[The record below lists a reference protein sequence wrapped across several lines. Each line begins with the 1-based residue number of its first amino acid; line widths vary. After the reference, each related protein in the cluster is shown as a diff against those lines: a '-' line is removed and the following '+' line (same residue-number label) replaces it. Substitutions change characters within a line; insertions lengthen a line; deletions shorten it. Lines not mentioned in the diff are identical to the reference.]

1 MKMTGKTALME
12 HLKSE
17 GIKNIYGNP
26 GTSEGPMMEEVVNHK
41 ELRYFLTL
49 QEGVAAGMAEADAR
63 VNNKASYL
71 SLHIDSGL
79 LNLFLVN
86 ALPNDPVPPVIR
98 IFLFFSKC

>member
-41 ELRYFLTL
+41 ELRYF
-49 QEGVAAGMAEADAR
+49 
-63 VNNKASYL
+63 
-71 SLHIDSGL
+71 
-79 LNLFLVN
+79 
-86 ALPNDPVPPVIR
+86 
-98 IFLFFSKC
+98 